1 MICGAL
7 SVWGLSPF
15 WAGIRQVCR
24 GFRALRARSQVS
36 WAEIVILGD
45 LCPAGH
51 DGDFQGTAAFGPP
64 ELRQ

>member
-1 MICGAL
+1 MIRGAL

-15 WAGIRQVCR
+15 WAGMRFSCSSP
-24 GFRALRARSQVS
+24 SQVS

-51 DGDFQGTAAFGPP
+51 GGDFQGTAAFGPP
-64 ELRQ
+64 EVRQ